1 MLEYIKANICDV
13 DEIEVLQTNQFRT
26 VHLVNNKLVV
36 MSSAN
41 AKLIFNWYM
50 DNQNFAPATI
60 FGYDECICYDYLVPT
75 SEYLKKQHLIDFIKC
90 YRPKLVAIS
99 DVEYY
104 EALEEKYKSNC
115 LKLNISPSLPKRP
128 NKEGLYQLHG
138 NMDINQTIVFDN
150 KIILLDP
157 RPITGALLYDV
168 MNMYLSSF
176 EVMEMFTQEQI
187 ATVLNCELSDI
198 EYYSQIVL
206 VNRLINT
213 TNCDPK
219 VYDKYLALL
228 TRESKS

>member
-1 MLEYIKANICDV
+1 MVEYIKKNICDV
-13 DEIEVLQTNQFRT
+13 EELEILQSNQFRT
-26 VHLVNNKLVV
+26 VYLINNKLVV

-99 DVEYY
+99 DSEYY
-104 EALEEKYKSNC
+104 EALEEKYKQNC
-115 LKLNISPSLPKRP
+115 QKLQLDPKAQPRP
-128 NKEGLYQLHG
+128 EKEGLHQLHG
-138 NMDINQTIVFDN
+138 NMDINHTIVFDN

-168 MNMYLSSF
+168 MSMYISSF
-176 EVMEMFTQEQI
+176 EVMDMFSHEQI

-198 EYYSQIVL
+198 SYYYKLVL
-206 VNRLINT
+206 VNKLVELTNT
-213 TNCDPK
+213 NSDLYPQ
-219 VYDKYLALL
+219 YLSLW
-228 TRESKS
+228 ESI